1 MSKRGSLQ
9 DSASPLEEASKK
21 AQKRRKPIKSC
32 AFCRK
37 RKLRCDQQKPV
48 CSTCKMRG
56 RSDCLYTE
64 EFTHRIETKELFG
77 STPNIELL
85 KRIEDLEKRL
95 DDKGLVEEAAT
106 MNTSQF
112 RNPYANFYYLQCKG
126 SGRRI
131 MYGPTSLRTH
141 LSHDDNRFVNTYN
154 QLWSKVKIERNRW
167 KARHKW
173 TMKPETKVLEGPSL
187 ENTDSDILQQVC
199 NVLPSYEQTSKIITG
214 FFDTELETNEVS
226 EVLDRTKIINDFT
239 SSFLPSDELLPNGER
254 RIEKLLPSTK
264 KNYFKIG
271 VILMILCIHHFYE
284 NTPEEIEKFLIML
297 TGLSTAKVFF
307 VERAQ
312 FLLLKYYHR
321 ELIWACGDDSHMISL
336 VDLLCSTAIMLGLH
350 LNIREIYKNQENI
363 VGSMESLE
371 NLWVWV
377 ILADFNV
384 SLSIGRCSVISS
396 SYFQVDEC
404 ENDER
409 LSGNT
414 NTCSSAVFFEQS
426 NTSMDKLKKFLRLA
440 RPMLE
445 QIYDKSAF
453 PDLAENCKKL
463 RTFVETEFHPISY
476 YTNAELI
483 PKVPLREIKVF
494 AQVLNLL
501 LTFYFLRYLIYK
513 EKNVVL
519 ENDIL
524 QTILVSFSLVINTTT
539 LCFKLD
545 EKHFPEFFDPDCL
558 HLPPFMALSL
568 VYTNFL
574 FPRASTGFCAF
585 LYHKLTLFEKGYYLS
600 SNIKDKEVTDW
611 DLSTLNIPLD
621 KAINLLTAFK
631 IHSDI
636 FSKWSNDNNRQLR
649 IMMGRSYT
657 FVINIALESIYR
669 AVLEKVIKYRTVVE
683 NAWLQQLQV
692 ELNGSSPYSLT
703 NNVNNVNTPID
714 PSLNDLDVTSGSA
727 LAANSSVLPPVE
739 VPNNGENASHTNET
753 GPIETELAEAISN
766 EFWTAYNIGWEEL
779 MSQPDYKY
787 LSDTQ

>member
-9 DSASPLEEASKK
+9 DRASPSEETVKK

-37 RKLRCDQQKPV
+37 RKLRCDQQKPM
-48 CSTCKMRG
+48 CSTCKTRG
-56 RSDCLYTE
+56 RSGCLYTE
-64 EFTHRIETKELFG
+64 KFTHKIETKELFG

-95 DDKGLVEEAAT
+95 DDKELTEKDVAL
-106 MNTSQF
+106 SRSPF

-131 MYGPTSLRTH
+131 VYGPTSLRTH
-141 LSHDDNRFVNTYN
+141 LSNDDNRFVNTYN

-173 TMKPETKVLEGPSL
+173 TMKPETQLLEGPPL
-187 ENTDSDILQQVC
+187 ENTGSDILQQVC
-199 NVLPSYEQTSKIITG
+199 NVLPSFEQSSKIITD
-214 FFDTELETNEVS
+214 FFNTELETNEVS
-226 EVLDRTKIINDFT
+226 EVLDKTKIINDFT

-264 KNYFKIG
+264 KNYYKIG
-271 VILMILCIHHFYE
+271 VILMILCIRHFYK

-297 TGLSTAKVFF
+297 TGLSTAKVYFI
-307 VERAQ
+307 ERAQ

-371 NLWVWV
+371 NLWVWI
-377 ILADFNV
+377 ILSDFNV
-384 SLSIGRCSVISS
+384 SLNIGRCLAINS

-404 ENDER
+404 ENGER
-409 LSGNT
+409 LPKNT
-414 NTCSSAVFFEQS
+414 NNYSSTVFFDQS
-426 NTSMDKLKKFLRLA
+426 NSCMGKLKRFLRLA
-440 RPMLE
+440 RPMLD
-445 QIYDKSAF
+445 QIYDRSAF

-463 RTFVETEFHPISY
+463 RNFVETEFHPISY
-476 YTNAELI
+476 YTDSELI
-483 PKVPLREIKVF
+483 SKVPLREIKVL

-501 LTFYFLRYLIYK
+501 LTFYSLRYLIYK
-513 EKNVVL
+513 EKSVVL
-519 ENDIL
+519 ENNIL
-524 QTILVSFSLVINTTT
+524 QTILVSFSLVINTTI
-539 LCFKLD
+539 LCFNLD
-545 EKHFPEFFDPDCL
+545 EKHFPEFFHHNCV

-600 SNIKDKEVTDW
+600 SNIKDQEVTDW

-621 KAINLLTAFK
+621 KAMNLLTAFK

-636 FSKWSNDNNRQLR
+636 FAKWSNDNNKQLR
-649 IMMGRSYT
+649 IIMARSYT

-669 AVLEKVIKYRTVVE
+669 AVLEKVIKYRTEVE
-683 NAWLQQLQV
+683 NTCLQQLQD
-692 ELNGSSPYSLT
+692 ELNGSYSLT
-703 NNVNNVNTPID
+703 DNVNTLID
-714 PSLNDLDVTSGSA
+714 PSLSDLGVTSASP
-727 LAANSSVLPPVE
+727 LAGNSPGLPPEE
-739 VPNNGENASHTNET
+739 VRNNSENASHNNET
-753 GPIETELAEAISN
+753 GPIGTELAQTISN
-766 EFWTAYNIGWEEL
+766 EFWTAYNLGWEEL

-787 LSDTQ
+787 LFDTQ